1 MQILKVISIP
11 FPPLLSKIAVSFHIL
26 FIFFAENFVYTIE
39 GVLAEISSKTC
50 IKFVKR
56 TTEANW
62 ILFVRRAGYV
72 DFGVD
77 TNVCELFCFLLKL
90 KALSPSKYRAYDQYQ
105 FLFNYITNVVI

>member
-1 MQILKVISIP
+1 MYEKKFVLA
-11 FPPLLSKIAVSFHIL
+11 PLLSKMAVSFHIL
-26 FIFFAENFVYTIE
+26 FLFFAENFVYTIE

-72 DFGVD
+72 DFGID
-77 TNVCELFCFLLKL
+77 ANFRKLFCFDSKL
-90 KALSPSKYRAYDQYQ
+90 SCR
-105 FLFNYITNVVI
+105 IC